1 MIDMI
6 LIFWILIF
14 IVFLIVN
21 LLGESTTFGMIAA
34 FWILLLGL
42 AIIITGIQV
51 QTGVEVTD
59 VGDTQTIV
67 YTYTDATVPYG
78 SFSFIWGIVFI
89 AISMYMLLA
98 NARARTT

>member
-1 MIDMI
+1 MIDAI

-21 LLGESTTFGMIAA
+21 IIGESTTFGMIAA

-51 QTGVEVTD
+51 QSGMSVSVEGGNQVVT
-59 VGDTQTIV
+59 
-67 YTYTDATVPYG
+67 YSYADATIPFSTY
-78 SFSFIWGIVFI
+78 SFIWGIFFI
-89 AISMYMLLA
+89 GISMYMLLA

>member
-1 MIDMI
+1 MIDAI

-14 IVFLIVN
+14 IIFLIVN

-34 FWILLLGL
+34 FWILILGL

-51 QTGVEVTD
+51 QTGVDITTS
-59 VGDTQTIV
+59 GGTQSIV
-67 YTYTDATVPYG
+67 YTYQDATVP
-78 SFSFIWGIVFI
+78 FSTYAYIWGLFFI
-89 AISMYMLLA
+89 GISMYMLLA